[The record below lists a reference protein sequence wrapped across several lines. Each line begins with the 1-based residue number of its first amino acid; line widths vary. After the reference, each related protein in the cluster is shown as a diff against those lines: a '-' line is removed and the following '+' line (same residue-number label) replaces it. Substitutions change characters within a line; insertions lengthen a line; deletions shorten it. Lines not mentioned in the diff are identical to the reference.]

1 MATQNGVTAAA
12 GTTTVAVLPTTGDGP
27 TEPQRIKSKFNPS
40 AKPFVMQRSSKQP
53 VKPSAAPSTKIPNR
67 SGDDGGGGL
76 RAGQQEQEED
86 EIAYIGPTRLPV
98 STRVWNAISSY
109 SLEEIGT
116 TCCPSTGTVRPS
128 AGLAMVRKQTAPPP
142 RPPLQPTMVYQLRP
156 LCQVTTPQE
165 VIPSHPFGPTVLSSG
180 IIQLQLRDSVV
191 VDLTLEGSIRVFNGR
206 QNIAIAISSN
216 GIAAAMNH
224 PNGIIFQH
232 GPRVDIMAYDAKRQN
247 SYIRFAK
254 MWSKGISLTSEG
266 CALIYLVDSAGTR
279 TTSDML
285 NMDLNADYVQQVF
298 YNGIVCGT
306 QQLAA
311 LSQVVQS
318 SSFQL
323 GDDSSIQYHVNG
335 FRISQ
340 SGDGLVKIYRSN
352 NRCTI
357 RTSPLNGCATVTT
370 PLLHCTASLGA
381 TSHLFVRR
389 EERRMHFDGATFIV
403 RNAGHSAGFDE
414 HNQLRVY

>member
-1 MATQNGVTAAA
+1 MASQNGIPATAT
-12 GTTTVAVLPTTGDGP
+12 TTTVAIKPTTGDGP
-27 TEPQRIKSKFNPS
+27 MAEPHRIKSKFNPS
-40 AKPFVMQRSSKQP
+40 AKPFVMQRASKQP
-53 VKPSAAPSTKIPNR
+53 VKPSVAPSTKIPNR
-67 SGDDGGGGL
+67 GGDDCL
-76 RAGQQEQEED
+76 PRGQQELEED

-116 TCCPSTGTVRPS
+116 TCCPSVGNRP
-128 AGLAMVRKQTAPPP
+128 AVRKQQPPP
-142 RPPLQPTMVYQLRP
+142 PPSPPSPPTMQPAVVYQLRP
-156 LCQVTTPQE
+156 VCQITAPTPQ
-165 VIPSHPFGPTVLSSG
+165 VMMPSHPFGPSVLPNG

-191 VDLTLEGSIRVFNGR
+191 VDLTLEGSIRVYNGR

-285 NMDLNADYVQQVF
+285 NMDLHTDYVQQVF

-311 LSQVVQS
+311 LSQIVQS

-335 FRISQ
+335 FRIGQ

-357 RTSPLNGCATVTT
+357 RTSPLNGCATLTT
-370 PLLHCTASLGA
+370 PLLHCTASLGS

>member
-1 MATQNGVTAAA
+1 MASQNGITAS
-12 GTTTVAVLPTTGDGP
+12 TTTVAVQPTTGDGP
-27 TEPQRIKSKFNPS
+27 TEPHRIKSKFNPS
-40 AKPFVMQRSSKQP
+40 AKPFIMQRASKQP
-53 VKPSAAPSTKIPNR
+53 VKPSSGAPSAKLPNR
-67 SGDDGGGGL
+67 AANDAQQDQDREDG
-76 RAGQQEQEED
+76 
-86 EIAYIGPTRLPV
+86 IAYIGPTRLPV

-109 SLEEIGT
+109 SLDEIGT
-116 TCCPSTGTVRPS
+116 TACCPSAPTRP
-128 AGLAMVRKQTAPPP
+128 AGMPVARKQQPPP
-142 RPPLQPTMVYQLRP
+142 QPAVVYQLRP
-156 LCQVTTPQE
+156 VCQVAGPTPQLLM
-165 VIPSHPFGPTVLSSG
+165 PSHPFGPTVLPNG

-191 VDLTLEGSIRVFNGR
+191 VDLTLDGSIRVYNGR

-247 SYIRFAK
+247 TYIRFAK
-254 MWSKGISLTSEG
+254 MWSKGISLTSDG

-285 NMDLNADYVQQVF
+285 NMDLDTDYVQQVF

-311 LSQVVQS
+311 LGQVCQS

-357 RTSPLNGCATVTT
+357 RTSPLNGCATLTT